1 MLGRG
6 AFGKVSLG
14 MHKLSR
20 KLVALKSIN
29 KEYMSDE
36 KQKSKVMHEVG
47 ILLRLRH
54 RSVVKLYETF
64 ETKRHMLLA
73 MELCAGGDLLNYVRK
88 RKKLEEVEAK
98 VIFKQIIEGLGY
110 IHKKRILHRDIKL
123 DNILLDGKGNVKIAD
138 FGVSKLVKPGDVMHE
153 QSGTPAY
160 IAPEILR
167 EQGYSGFKADIW
179 SAGVVLYAMLQ
190 GTVPFKASNM
200 KELHKMIIKGKY
212 HFKEEVSEG
221 AKQLMKAMLDTDPR
235 TRISITKILKHPWMQ
250 LPATPI
256 EIFNQ
261 EEKEFVKKEFIY
273 NNPRLPNRSEKV
285 NKEVEPWDC
294 FTELNL
300 DSINETLRNESE
312 KSVIL
317 APFNSS
323 LSDFDEEE
331 FQGMGAELII
341 HRLFQD
347 AAPLQDKKAT
357 VRFAA
362 RCRDQDRQYEI
373 NNNGELDNGVYH
385 KFVYSSRDGNPDP
398 SSSADELRPQSSR
411 NRERPSGDRMFKNE
425 IDKRV
430 KEGKQFESEATDAE
444 EYGLEDSADSHQ
456 GLDGAEVDEE
466 RINTLM
472 KFGYPEAYVR
482 YCLVEGEAC
491 YCMAAYYLLGED
503 QRY

>member
-14 MHKLSR
+14 MHKLTR

-29 KEYMSDE
+29 KEFMNDQ

-54 RSVVKLYETF
+54 QSVVKLYETF
-64 ETKRHMLLA
+64 ETKRHMLLC

-88 RKKLEEVEAK
+88 RKKLDEPRAK

-110 IHKKRILHRDIKL
+110 IHRKRILHRDIKL
-123 DNILLDGKGNVKIAD
+123 DNILLDGKGKVKIAD
-138 FGVSKLVKPGDVMHE
+138 FGVSKHVKPGDLMHE

-160 IAPEILR
+160 IAPEILK
-167 EQGYSGFKADIW
+167 EEGYQGFKADIW
-179 SAGVVLYAMLQ
+179 SAGVVFYAMLF

-212 HFKEEVSEG
+212 NLKEEISDE
-221 AKQLMKAMLDTDPR
+221 AKHLMRSMLETDP
-235 TRISITKILKHPWMQ
+235 TKRISISKILSHPWFNDMDED
-250 LPATPI
+250 L

-261 EEKEFVKKEFIY
+261 EERDVVKKEFVY
-273 NNPRLPNRSEKV
+273 NNPKFFNRSEQV
-285 NKEVEPWDC
+285 NHAEEPWDC

-300 DSINETLRNESE
+300 DSINQTLRNESE

-323 LSDFDEEE
+323 ISDFDEEE
-331 FQGMGAELII
+331 WKGMEAGLII
-341 HRLFQD
+341 HRLFED
-347 AAPLQDKKAT
+347 AAPLQDKKASI
-357 VRFAA
+357 RFAA

-385 KFVYSSRDGNPDP
+385 KFVYSSRDGNAQDN
-398 SSSADELRPQSSR
+398 SFSKGTEEGLRPMSSR
-411 NRERPSGDRMFKNE
+411 NYKRKSETGLLERGHRNITNM
-425 IDKRV
+425 
-430 KEGKQFESEATDAE
+430 TE
-444 EYGLEDSADSHQ
+444 EYGEETTESMQ
-456 GLDGAEVDEE
+456 GDETKLDYK
-466 RINTLM
+466 RIKTLIN
-472 KFGYPEAYVR
+472 FGYPEEYVTFCILENQAN
-482 YCLVEGEAC
+482 YCLS
-491 YCMAAYYLLGED
+491 AYYLLGED
-503 QRY
+503 